1 MHILLVEG
9 NTDAAQTLSLLLK
22 LMGHDVRVAHTGP
35 EGLDAVREQP
45 PDAVFAAIS
54 LPGAMDGYELAR
66 QLQPHPNRGKM
77 LVAALTGFGTPDDR
91 RRCLEAGFDLHLVKP
106 VDVAELER
114 VLAAHRDAQR

>member
-1 MHILLVEG
+1 MRARSTAAPTDNRSWDEGREEMHILLVEG

-35 EGLDAVREQP
+35 AGLDAVREQP

-66 QLQPHPNRGKM
+66 QFRAHPDRGKM
-77 LVAALTGFGTPDDR
+77 LV
-91 RRCLEAGFDLHLVKP
+91 
-106 VDVAELER
+106 
-114 VLAAHRDAQR
+114 